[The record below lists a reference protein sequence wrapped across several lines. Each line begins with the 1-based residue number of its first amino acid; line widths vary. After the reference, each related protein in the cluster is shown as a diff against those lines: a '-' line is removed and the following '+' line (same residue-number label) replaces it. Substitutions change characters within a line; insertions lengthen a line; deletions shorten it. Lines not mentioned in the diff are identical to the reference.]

1 MYGTISTNLDLWVR
15 ELSRAGLP
23 APAQQE
29 LLRRLAWA
37 IGTRTKYFPNSPP
50 AYVGSM
56 KELLLSTFLPQKGPI
71 VIANDP
77 GSPPEIFFAQ
87 QSMGIGLFGTL
98 HARCEK
104 PPIE

>member
-1 MYGTISTNLDLWVR
+1 MSANIDFWVR

-29 LLRRLAWA
+29 LLQRLAWA
-37 IGTRTKYFPNSPP
+37 IDCRTKYFPDSPL

-71 VIANDP
+71 VIADAP
-77 GSPPEIFFAQ
+77 GMASEVLSRSRAWELAYFE
-87 QSMGIGLFGTL
+87 L
-98 HARCEK
+98 
-104 PPIE
+104 